1 MEHRW
6 GHRRKVSRI
15 VHLLTR
21 SGREA
26 PGRICNVSISGAYIV
41 SPLSPE
47 LFSRVRIRFA
57 PSQRQLGN
65 GGGVVEAQVVRREDH
80 GFAVEW
86 CELAPPMVRA
96 LVRAPLYEPVQT
108 PAPRGH
114 YRRD

>member
-26 PGRICNVSISGAYIV
+26 PARICNVSISGAYIV

-47 LFSRVRIRFA
+47 LFSHLRIRFA
-57 PSQRQLGN
+57 PTQRQLGN
-65 GGGVVEAQVVRREDH
+65 GGVVEAQVVRREDH

-86 CELAPPMVRA
+86 CELAPPVVRA

-108 PAPRGH
+108 PARGGH

>member
-15 VHLLTR
+15 VHLLMR

-26 PGRICNVSISGAYIV
+26 PARIRNVSISGAFIV
-41 SPLSPE
+41 SPLCPE
-47 LFSRVRIRFA
+47 LLSHVRIRFT
-57 PSQRQLGN
+57 PTRRGLGN
-65 GGGVVEAQVVRREDH
+65 GGVVEAQVVRREDP

-96 LVRAPLYEPVQT
+96 LVRAPLYAPVQT
-108 PAPRGH
+108 PASRGH
-114 YRRD
+114 YRRG

>member
-6 GHRRKVSRI
+6 GHRHKVSRI

-26 PGRICNVSISGAYIV
+26 PARICNVSISGAFIA

-47 LFSRVRIRFA
+47 LLSHVRIRFA
-57 PSQRQLGN
+57 PMRRRLGN
-65 GGGVVEAQVVRREDH
+65 VGVVEAQVVRREEH

-86 CELAPPMVRA
+86 CELAPPMIRA
-96 LVRAPLYEPVQT
+96 LVRVPLYEPVQT
-108 PAPRGH
+108 PPSRGH
-114 YRRD
+114 YRRR